1 MARLEK
7 QVLIKRKHGLHARP
21 ATLFVQLANKFDS
34 SVKVKTG
41 KETIDA
47 KSIIAILSLGLN
59 KDAKITII
67 AEGEDAKEALDELT
81 NFIEGEE

>member
-34 SVKVKTG
+34 SVKVKAG

-67 AEGEDAKEALDELT
+67 AEGEDAKEALGELA
-81 NFIEGEE
+81 NFIEEEE